1 MTVWWRRDKRRFL
14 REVWR
19 IKKLIELPW
28 FAKPLWRVRTESSQ
42 LWVTFDLF
50 VHNRWISF
58 YLIYHE
64 AFPDCP
70 PSVYP
75 LHDKRLSSHQYGPDG
90 ELCLQIRND
99 NWLPAYMGADM
110 IESAYRLLQIESPDE
125 SGSTTTAP
133 SDHKITFAESIRN
146 LGCRFYLTSS
156 QHKLLTSE
164 VAHTSTIELSIRR
177 SIDDHAVAKIASATI
192 GKETSIF
199 SDVPQGLG
207 AESYKKSATF
217 LKTNANFEAVCKA
230 VTYRDMTNLIGD
242 QFRFEDEHELF
253 LIVLTSDKHIVLL
266 HYHQCFSGILRYV
279 NILDT
284 DVSNRT
290 GHSLSGPRNMKVGIV
305 GVGSIGSKVAVSL
318 TRSAVKNFELV
329 DGDLLYAG
337 NLARHD
343 GDYRDLGFHKVDAV
357 NHRMHLIQPNLKVRT
372 WNTNLGTQ
380 QSSARAAQLIRA
392 LAECEII
399 IDATADARVFN
410 RLAGLALRSRSV
422 LIWGSVFAGGIGGEI
437 ARFRP
442 SIDPSPYDI
451 RAALSK
457 IYPENIDE
465 IPQAS
470 EDKYS
475 GLVVDT
481 PIVGTDSAVST
492 IASHMSALALDT
504 LLNTKP
510 TSFEAQAYLIGL
522 RKAWFFDG
530 PFDTRP
536 IIVEKTAGVQSC
548 QPTAIRSDEHN

>member
-1 MTVWWRRDKRRFL
+1 MTVWWQRDQRRFL

-28 FAKPLWRVRTESSQ
+28 FAKPLWMVRPETPQ
-42 LWVTFDLF
+42 LWITFDLF
-50 VHNRWISF
+50 ARDRWISF
-58 YLIYHE
+58 VLIYHE

-75 LHDKRLSSHQYGPDG
+75 LPGKRLSSHQYGSGG

-99 NWLPAYMGADM
+99 NWLPAYTGADM

-125 SGSTTTAP
+125 SGTATIAP
-133 SDHKITFAESIRN
+133 SDHKITFVASIRDF
-146 LGCRFYLTSS
+146 GRRFYLTSF
-156 QHKLLTSE
+156 QHTLLASE
-164 VAHTSTIELSIRR
+164 VAHKSTIELSIRR
-177 SIDDHAVAKIASATI
+177 SINDHAVAKIVSPTD
-192 GKETSIF
+192 GKEISIF

-217 LKTNANFEAVCKA
+217 FRINANFDAVCKA
-230 VTYRDMTNLIGD
+230 VTYQDMTNLIGD
-242 QFRFEDEHELF
+242 QFRIEDEHELF
-253 LIVLTSDKHIVLL
+253 LIVLTNDNHIVLL
-266 HYHQCFSGILRYV
+266 YYDRFLSRILPFV
-279 NILDT
+279 TIVDT
-284 DVSNRT
+284 DISNRT
-290 GHSLSGPRNMKVGIV
+290 GHSLSGSRNMKVGIV

-343 GDYRDLGFHKVDAV
+343 GDWRDLGFHKVDAV
-357 NHRMHLIQPNLKVRT
+357 NHRMRLIQPNLKVRT
-372 WNTNLGTQ
+372 WNTNLGSQ
-380 QSSARAAQLIRA
+380 QSSTCAAQVIRA
-392 LAECEII
+392 LAECELI

-410 RLAGLALRSRSV
+410 RLAGLAQRSCSV

-442 SIDPSPYDI
+442 AIDPSPYDI

-457 IYPENIDE
+457 IYAENIDE

-492 IASHMSALALDT
+492 IASHISALALDT
-504 LLNTKP
+504 LLNTEP

-522 RKAWFFDG
+522 RKAWIFDG

-536 IIVEKTAGVQSC
+536 IIVKKPAGVQTG
-548 QPTAIRSDEHN
+548 QPTSIQSDEQN